1 MKTIANGFF
10 SFLYHQVEVG
20 GGDKIN
26 TERGNQ
32 SKKKWGGRKIKKK
45 ERTEESKKL
54 MDRQI
59 ENNEKIMESL
69 NLCELTSFETV
80 VLTNKQKFSSQ
91 N

>member
-1 MKTIANGFF
+1 
-10 SFLYHQVEVG
+10 
-20 GGDKIN
+20 
-26 TERGNQ
+26 
-32 SKKKWGGRKIKKK
+32 
-45 ERTEESKKL
+45 

-91 N
+91 NY